1 MLIKFQKFQAT
12 GNDFILI
19 DDRDRKFDV
28 QNSSL
33 IQSICHRKF
42 GVGADGLIL
51 FRSIITFAFS
61 TSSIVSPNAKR

>member
-12 GNDFILI
+12 GNDFILV

-33 IQSICHRKF
+33 IQTICHRKF

-51 FRSIITFAFS
+51 FRSEPGVDFRMIYL
-61 TSSIVSPNAKR
+61 SSS